1 MRPILLS
8 FGGGI
13 NSTALLLEWVEQGKP
28 LDLVIFAD
36 TGSEMPET
44 YEFIDK
50 YVIPFCKKHKIHFET
65 VYYTVSN
72 KVAGVKKG
80 HWVEG
85 ERVSIY
91 DYYEYQKAVPSMIKR
106 SCTDKFK
113 ISPIEKYIKQKW
125 GDKNLPLRLIGI
137 DAGESHRA
145 KFIVDPKT
153 GKKINVVAVSARS
166 INKKRK
172 FKVNKKI
179 FYKNPLEIFKKNN
192 IDILFEAIGLSDGIS
207 KKVVETAL
215 KSKIHVITPNK
226 ALISKHGNE
235 LAKLAEKNKVNLEF
249 EASVAGGIP
258 ILRSIKEGLAT
269 NKISKVY
276 GILNGTSNY
285 ILSEME
291 NSNENFADVL
301 KKAQILGYAEPGNP
315 KLDLNG
321 FDAFA
326 KVRILSALAFNSKIS
341 KHKCLMEGIEKIEL
355 KDIKIAN
362 QLDLR
367 IKLLGISELKNNHL
381 FETVHPC
388 LVSKK
393 SYIGNVNGVMNAVI
407 LQGKPVGE
415 SVLQGEG
422 AGPGPTS
429 SSLLSDLLSILRGN
443 IKKPFGVSV
452 SKLKSL
458 KPYNVNNYVNSLYL
472 RFEVKDKPGVLSEI
486 TNRLAKYKI
495 SVKRLIQTPDKKNN
509 KATIVIITH
518 KTTETNIHNC
528 LSIFK
533 KNKNILK
540 TPTLIRLLG

>member
-1 MRPILLS
+1 MSKLINIAVVGLGQVGNYLL
-8 FGGGI
+8 
-13 NSTALLLEWVEQGKP
+13 NELNT
-28 LDLVIFAD
+28 
-36 TGSEMPET
+36 
-44 YEFIDK
+44 
-50 YVIPFCKKHKIHFET
+50 KKK
-65 VYYTVSN
+65 
-72 KVAGVKKG
+72 
-80 HWVEG
+80 
-85 ERVSIY
+85 
-91 DYYEYQKAVPSMIKR
+91 D
-106 SCTDKFK
+106 
-113 ISPIEKYIKQKW
+113 IE
-125 GDKNLPLRLIGI
+125 L
-137 DAGESHRA
+137 
-145 KFIVDPKT
+145 KT

-422 AGPGPTS
+422 AGPGP
-429 SSLLSDLLSILRGN
+429 
-443 IKKPFGVSV
+443 SV

-518 KTTETNIHNC
+518 KTTEINIHNC

>member
-1 MRPILLS
+1 M
-8 FGGGI
+8 
-13 NSTALLLEWVEQGKP
+13 N
-28 LDLVIFAD
+28 
-36 TGSEMPET
+36 
-44 YEFIDK
+44 
-50 YVIPFCKKHKIHFET
+50 KKL
-65 VYYTVSN
+65 N
-72 KVAGVKKG
+72 VAVVGLGQVGNYLYNELIIKKK
-80 HWVEG
+80 
-85 ERVSIY
+85 
-91 DYYEYQKAVPSMIKR
+91 D
-106 SCTDKFK
+106 
-113 ISPIEKYIKQKW
+113 IE
-125 GDKNLPLRLIGI
+125 L
-137 DAGESHRA
+137 
-145 KFIVDPKT
+145 KT
-153 GKKINVVAVSARS
+153 GKTINVGAISAKN

-172 FKVNKKI
+172 YKINRKI
-179 FYKNPLEIFKKNN
+179 FYKNPFEIFKKEKV
-192 IDILFEAIGLSDGIS
+192 DILFEVIGQSDGVS
-207 KKVVETAL
+207 KKLVETAL
-215 KSKIHVITPNK
+215 KNKIHVITPNK
-226 ALISKHGNE
+226 ALISKHGNN
-235 LAKLAEKNKVNLEF
+235 LAKLAEKNNVNLEF

-269 NKISKVY
+269 NKLSKVY

-291 NSNENFADVL
+291 NSEQNFADVL
-301 KKAQILGYAEPGNP
+301 KKAQLLGYAEPGNP

-341 KHKCLMEGIEKIEL
+341 NKKCLMEGIEKIDL

-367 IKLLGISELKNNHL
+367 IKLLGISELKNNQL

-407 LQGKPVGE
+407 LNGKPVGE

-452 SKLKSL
+452 NKLKTL
-458 KPYNVNNYVNSLYL
+458 KTYNVNNYVNSLYL
-472 RFEVKDKPGVLSEI
+472 RFEVKDRPGVLSQI

-509 KATIVIITH
+509 KATIVIVTH
-518 KTTETNIHNC
+518 KTTELNCNSC
-528 LSIFK
+528 LSVFK

-540 TPTLIRLLG
+540 SPTLIRLLD